1 MEPILRLDNVH
12 KAYGKAKVIHGIS
25 FDVERGDVF
34 GFLGPNGSG
43 KTTTIRMILNLIG
56 IDEGNIFIMG
66 KDNRKEFQSVISQ
79 VGAMVETPQF
89 YETLSGYKNIE
100 LMANLHGGV
109 SRKKLDEVLELM
121 GILPWAKY
129 KVKTYSLGM
138 RQRLALAMA
147 MFKEPSLVILDEPT
161 NGLDPQGISEIRQL
175 IKNLA
180 QEQGITF
187 FMSTHNLHEVEQ
199 VCNKVAILKAG
210 RCIAAGSV
218 KELLNLQAETVE
230 IIIEDTPAAVA
241 ILEDLDFVRE
251 ARQEEGMVIA
261 QVEQGYSPKLNGILV
276 ARNLVPDFITPRNNS
291 LESYFLELTK
301 GDDQN
306 VAGG

>member
-1 MEPILRLDNVH
+1 MEQILRLDNVH
-12 KAYGKAKVIHGIS
+12 KAYGKTKVIHGIS

-56 IDEGNIFIMG
+56 IDQGKIFILG
-66 KDNRKEFQSVISQ
+66 KDNRTEFQSVIGQ

-121 GILPWAKY
+121 GILPWARY

-175 IKNLA
+175 IKSLA
-180 QEQGITF
+180 REQGITF

-210 RCIAAGSV
+210 RCIATGPV

-230 IIIEDTPAAVA
+230 IVTDNTQGTVTVLKA
-241 ILEDLDFVRE
+241 LDFVKDIH
-251 ARQEEGMVIA
+251 QEPGLVIA
-261 QVEQGYSPKLNGILV
+261 QVEQGYSPKLNGIL
-276 ARNLVPDFITPRNNS
+276 ADRNLVPDFITPRNNS

-301 GDDQN
+301 GDNQN